1 MHSSTISPDDAATPA
16 RPTYQSA
23 MRAKISALNCEPI
36 STPRTATMPLRK
48 LVQEVSGAPA
58 RAAMVTTDMAPNIHG
73 SGSPNI

>member
-1 MHSSTISPDDAATPA
+1 
-16 RPTYQSA
+16 
-23 MRAKISALNCEPI
+23 MRAKISALNCEPS